1 MTQPGIALAPWTDPS
16 LEQAI
21 TGGGAKVVDAAEA
34 DGLVW
39 LNPGDPQGLIDLL
52 GNSPARW
59 VQLPFAGIESFFEA
73 GAIDPQ
79 RIWTCAKGA
88 YGHACAE
95 HALALM
101 LAAARRLHHHARNK
115 VWEPGGLGRPEQRL
129 KGKVVV
135 IVGTGGIGRELVP
148 MLAPLGARAVG
159 VNRSGRPLEGAA
171 RTVVSEELLAV
182 VPDADFLVLAAAVT
196 DKTKEMINA
205 HVIQKMKPSAWLI
218 NVARGILVDT
228 DALVVALQEGR
239 IGGAALDVTEP
250 EPLPDGHP
258 LWSMENTLITPHVAN
273 TWDMAVPDLRELVG
287 RNVEKFVRGDEL
299 EGLVD
304 VAAGY

>member
-1 MTQPGIALAPWTDPS
+1 MTSPGIALAPWTDES
-16 LEQAI
+16 LEEAI
-21 TGGGAKVVDAAEA
+21 GGGGARVVDAPEA

-39 LNPGDPQGLIDLL
+39 LNPGDPEGLIDLL
-52 GNSPARW
+52 GDSPARW

-73 GAIDPQ
+73 GAIDP
-79 RIWTCAKGA
+79 RRTWTCAKGA

-101 LAAARRLHHHARNK
+101 LVAARRLHHHARNNT
-115 VWEPGGLGRPEQRL
+115 WEPGGLGRPEQRL

-135 IVGTGGIGRELVP
+135 VVGTGGIGRELVP
-148 MLAPLGARAVG
+148 MLAPLGARCVG
-159 VNRSGRPLEGAA
+159 VNRSGRPLEGAEK
-171 RTVVSEELLAV
+171 TVTSEDLLAV

-196 DKTKEMINA
+196 DKTKKMINA
-205 HVIQKMKPSAWLI
+205 DVIQEMKRSAWVI

-228 DALVVALQEGR
+228 DALVAALQEGR

-258 LWSMENTLITPHVAN
+258 LWSMENALITPHVAN

-287 RNVEKFVRGDEL
+287 RNVEKFVRGEEL